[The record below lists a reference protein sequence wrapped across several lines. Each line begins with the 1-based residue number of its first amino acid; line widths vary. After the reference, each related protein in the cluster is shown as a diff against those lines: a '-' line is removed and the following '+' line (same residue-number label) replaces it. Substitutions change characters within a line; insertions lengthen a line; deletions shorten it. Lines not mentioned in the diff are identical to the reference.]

1 MDDIRLNGKAAA
13 RIAARYIRS
22 FKRKGK
28 ISKLFDCEGDE
39 VWFPSEYIK
48 EEVEGTI
55 LIEKWLYDKKVNNG
69 EL

>member
-1 MDDIRLNGKAAA
+1 MDNIRLNGKAAV

-22 FKRKGK
+22 FRRKGK
-28 ISKLFDCEGDE
+28 VSKLFDCEGDE

-48 EEVEGTI
+48 DEGEGII
-55 LIEKWLYDKKVNNG
+55 LIEKWLYDAKVNNG